1 MSLKVHCAHDALVD
15 PAKLLPNPVNPNQH
29 SAHQIQLLA
38 AIIQEQGWRAPI
50 TVSNRSGLIV
60 RGHRQLLAQ
69 ALSNLIDNALKYGR
83 GTPVALTLRH
93 SGGVARLEVSDGG
106 PGIPAEHRELAT
118 QRFRRLPGSSGLP
131 GSGLGLSLVAAV
143 ARLHHARLE
152 LADAAP
158 GLRVVLEI
166 PILATPR

>member
-1 MSLKVHCAHDALVD
+1 MDRSRPSSRSPTVDLGEFYQPVAEPGQLAVAVEPGLV
-15 PAKLLPNPVNPNQH
+15 
-29 SAHQIQLLA
+29 
-38 AIIQEQGWRAPI
+38 
-50 TVSNRSGLIV
+50 V

-69 ALSNLIDNALKYGR
+69 ALSNLLDNALKYGR
-83 GTPVALTLRH
+83 GTPVHLGLRRA
-93 SGGVARLEVSDGG
+93 GACARLEVSDGG

-143 ARLHHARLE
+143 ARLHHAELE

-158 GLRVVLEI
+158 GLRVVLDV
-166 PILATPR
+166 PIAPAAAAR